1 MRLIVILLLSASI
14 ANAQNIGTRVLTPG
28 TSMRIELSP
37 EIATT
42 LLFPGP
48 ISGTFGTGLAG
59 NGQTQQSVVQIEHPE
74 GSAVLVLH
82 ALAENVRTVM
92 TVLFDGSLYVFQLE
106 SGPHPD
112 AALTLTKIDQSVEG
126 VKQVSPED
134 VKAARLK
141 YDPELL
147 VGFERKAR
155 DAALLRK
162 LYPDLYQ
169 GYTSRQADY
178 TSDSG
183 TVKTTVTQIH
193 RFSGEDAIVLEGTVQ
208 NETNHPIEFDGLR
221 PQYKSPTKFIRPSS
235 PIAFGQ
241 FRPARQSQSLS

>member
-1 MRLIVILLLSASI
+1 
-14 ANAQNIGTRVLTPG
+14 
-28 TSMRIELSP
+28 
-37 EIATT
+37 
-42 LLFPGP
+42 
-48 ISGTFGTGLAG
+48 
-59 NGQTQQSVVQIEHPE
+59 
-74 GSAVLVLH
+74 
-82 ALAENVRTVM
+82 
-92 TVLFDGSLYVFQLE
+92 
-106 SGPHPD
+106 
-112 AALTLTKIDQSVEG
+112 
-126 VKQVSPED
+126 
-134 VKAARLK
+134 
-141 YDPELL
+141 L